1 MANYSGSRIS
11 QCVAND
17 GDTLSGHN
25 FCQEQPYTPILEGLT
40 GLTFVDCNLVNCKV
54 PAGSTIISS
63 NISQIDRCSHLH
75 DWLSYQ
81 CEENCRHVVGSEDI
95 VVDGV
100 VVDTIREYADI
111 SLPTGG

>member
-63 NISQIDRCSHLH
+63 NISQIDRCSHLQAEAR
-75 DWLSYQ
+75 SP
-81 CEENCRHVVGSEDI
+81 RHHAGGSNQRSDPP
-95 VVDGV
+95 G
-100 VVDTIREYADI
+100 
-111 SLPTGG
+111 SK